1 MSRASVVPWWGRLL
15 PWVCLF
21 VAVGCFSWSLGI
33 DGWRLTVFVLGL
45 AAHVGGH
52 EVRKANDEATREI
65 K

>member
-1 MSRASVVPWWGRLL
+1 M